1 MCIEVFSIKPK
12 LSEEYGCAGEGRT
25 LFMDKKTAPAIMLT
39 LLLTSMLTLAINIQ
53 PVKASG
59 TIYIRAD
66 GSIEPITAK
75 ITSMD
80 NVTYTFTNNNYD
92 SIVIQRNNIVVD
104 GAGYTVQGT
113 GAYPSKGI
121 DLTGRINITVKN
133 IKIEKFYYGI
143 WLNMSLS
150 NSIHG
155 NNIGNNYDGIELTDS
170 SNNNRATGNNITAN
184 NYGVVLSSSSNN
196 SIDGNNITANIGAGM
211 ILTGSSN
218 SSISGNKIANNDYG
232 VYVYSSSNSN
242 SLSENNITANK
253 HYGVIIDSS
262 SNNTISGNNIGNNY
276 DGIELTDSSNN
287 TLRRNVAAYNKYNF
301 HVWGENLSDFLN
313 DIDASNTVGSK
324 PIYYWINKR
333 DSEIPPD
340 AGYVALVNCTRII
353 VQNLNLTNNWQGALL
368 AYTTNSTIAK
378 NNITSNMNGIH
389 LCESSNNSIYHNNFV
404 NNSQQVLIQYGHANV
419 WDNSYPSGGNYWS
432 EYTSVDLFRGLHQ
445 NVTGSDGIGDTA
457 YTIDASNKD
466 GYPLTKPYGGP
477 HDIGI
482 TSMNTS
488 NTTVG
493 QGYNLKVNVKIIN
506 YGISLEAF
514 NVTAYANTTLIA
526 RLNINLAGRNST
538 TITLT
543 WNVTGFAKGN
553 YSMKAIADTVP
564 GETDTTDNMFVD
576 GWVFVLSSGHDVAV
590 RSLASRPVVGGGYT
604 SPFNVTAMNVG
615 KYTETFNVTVYI
627 NGTSIAS
634 QNVTLSSGNSTTI
647 IFTWNTSG
655 FALGNYA
662 ISAYA
667 GPVPG
672 ETDTADNNYSGGW
685 ILAAMVGD
693 LGSGPPPTFFAC
705 DREVDA
711 IDFTLWKA
719 CYDGV
724 APPNAMYLGD
734 LGRGPPPTFYT
745 SDGVVDS
752 WDYALWKACYDGL
765 GPNP

>member
-1 MCIEVFSIKPK
+1 MVVQEK
-12 LSEEYGCAGEGRT
+12 GET
-25 LFMDKKTAPAIMLT
+25 LFMKKTVSAIMLT

-53 PVKASG
+53 PVRASG
-59 TIYIRAD
+59 TIYIKAD

-92 SIVIQRNNIVVD
+92 SIVIQRDNIVVD

-121 DLTGRINITVKN
+121 DLTGRINITIKN
-133 IKIEKFYYGI
+133 IKIKKFYFGI

-150 NSIHG
+150 NSIYG
-155 NNIGNNYDGIELTDS
+155 NDIGNNYDGIELTDS
-170 SNNNRATGNNITAN
+170 STNNSATGNAITAN

-196 SIDGNNITANIGAGM
+196 SINGNNITANIDAGM
-211 ILTGSSN
+211 FLTGSSN
-218 SSISGNKIANNDYG
+218 SSISGNKMANNDYG
-232 VYVYSSSNSN
+232 IYVYSSSNSN

-262 SNNTISGNNIGNNY
+262 SNNTMSGNDIGNNY

-287 TLRRNVAAYNKYNF
+287 TLKRNVATYNKYNF

-404 NNSQQVLIQYGHANV
+404 NNSQQVLIQYGHANF

-432 EYTSVDLFRGLHQ
+432 EYASVDLFRGLYQ

-488 NTTVG
+488 NTAVG
-493 QGYNLKVNVKIIN
+493 QGYNLNINVKIIN

-526 RLNINLAGRNST
+526 KLNINLAGRNST
-538 TITLT
+538 TTTLT
-543 WNVTGFAKGN
+543 WNATGFAKGN

-590 RSLASRPVVGGGYT
+590 RSLTSRPVVGGGYT

-615 KYTETFNVTVYI
+615 NYTETFNVTVYI
-627 NGTSIAS
+627 NWTPIAS

-655 FALGNYA
+655 FALGNYT

-667 GPVPG
+667 EPVPG
-672 ETDTADNNYSGGW
+672 ETDTADNNCPSGW
-685 ILAAMVGD
+685 ILVAMVGD
-693 LGSGPPPTFFAC
+693 FGTGPPPTFFAC
-705 DREVDA
+705 DGAVDA
-711 IDFTLWKA
+711 WDFPLWKA
-719 CYDGV
+719 CYDGT

-734 LGRGPPPTFYT
+734 LGTGPPPTFYT
-745 SDGVVDS
+745 PDGVVDS
-752 WDYALWKACYDGL
+752 WDFALWKACYDGL

>member
-1 MCIEVFSIKPK
+1 
-12 LSEEYGCAGEGRT
+12 
-25 LFMDKKTAPAIMLT
+25 
-39 LLLTSMLTLAINIQ
+39 
-53 PVKASG
+53 
-59 TIYIRAD
+59 
-66 GSIEPITAK
+66 
-75 ITSMD
+75 
-80 NVTYTFTNNNYD
+80 
-92 SIVIQRNNIVVD
+92 
-104 GAGYTVQGT
+104 
-113 GAYPSKGI
+113 
-121 DLTGRINITVKN
+121 
-133 IKIEKFYYGI
+133 
-143 WLNMSLS
+143 
-150 NSIHG
+150 
-155 NNIGNNYDGIELTDS
+155 
-170 SNNNRATGNNITAN
+170 
-184 NYGVVLSSSSNN
+184 
-196 SIDGNNITANIGAGM
+196 
-211 ILTGSSN
+211 
-218 SSISGNKIANNDYG
+218 
-232 VYVYSSSNSN
+232 
-242 SLSENNITANK
+242 
-253 HYGVIIDSS
+253 
-262 SNNTISGNNIGNNY
+262 
-276 DGIELTDSSNN
+276 
-287 TLRRNVAAYNKYNF
+287 
-301 HVWGENLSDFLN
+301 
-313 DIDASNTVGSK
+313 
-324 PIYYWINKR
+324 
-333 DSEIPPD
+333 
-340 AGYVALVNCTRII
+340 
-353 VQNLNLTNNWQGALL
+353 
-368 AYTTNSTIAK
+368 
-378 NNITSNMNGIH
+378 MNGIH

-404 NNSQQVLIQYGHANV
+404 NNSQQVLIQYGYANV

-543 WNVTGFAKGN
+543 WNATGFAKGN

-564 GETDTTDNMFVD
+564 GEMDTTDNMFVD

-667 GPVPG
+667 GPVSG
-672 ETDTADNNYSGGW
+672 ETDTADNNCSGGW
-685 ILAAMVGD
+685 ILITKVGD
-693 LGSGPPPTFFAC
+693 LGGGPPPTFFAC
-705 DREVDA
+705 DGEVDA
-711 IDFTLWKA
+711 FDFTLWKA
-719 CYDGV
+719 CYDAL

-734 LGRGPPPTFYT
+734 LGTGPPPTFYT